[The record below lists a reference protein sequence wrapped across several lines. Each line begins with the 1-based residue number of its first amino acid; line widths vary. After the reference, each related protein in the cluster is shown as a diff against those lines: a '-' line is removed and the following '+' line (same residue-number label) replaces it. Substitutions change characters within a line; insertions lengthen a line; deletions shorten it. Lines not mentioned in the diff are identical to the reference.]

1 LFPKLIEYHSLV
13 IHTYGFLLALAF
25 VVGLYVSA
33 RAASEEGLDKTQ
45 VYDLGLY
52 LAISALAGAKL
63 LLFITDFEYYLQ
75 NPSQILSLE
84 TLRSGGVYY
93 GGFLAAVVVGISYTK
108 LHHLPVWKI
117 TDVYAPGIALGQAIG
132 RLGCFSAGCC
142 YGKPTS
148 SSLAVVFKNPYSLQT
163 VGVPLLI
170 PLHPTQLYEAAANL
184 VIFVILWL
192 ALKRRRFDGQ
202 VFVYYLLLYSATR
215 FFIEFLRGDPDRGF
229 LFDGQLSTSQ
239 FISIV
244 LMIFATVLYL
254 MLRRNFKK
262 KAVVSGR

>member
-33 RAASEEGLDKTQ
+33 RAASEEGLDRAQ

-93 GGFLAAVVVGISYTK
+93 GGFLAAVVVGISYTRR
-108 LHHLPVWKI
+108 HHLPVWKI

-192 ALKRRRFDGQ
+192 TLKRRRFDGQ
-202 VFVYYLLLYSATR
+202 VFVYYLFLYSATR

-254 MLRRNFKK
+254 MLRRGRGK
-262 KAVVSGR
+262 KAVVSRR

>member
-25 VVGLYVSA
+25 VAGLYVSA
-33 RAASEEGLDKTQ
+33 RAASKEGLDKDQ

-52 LAISALAGAKL
+52 LGISALAGAKL

-75 NPSQILSLE
+75 NPSQIFSLE

-93 GGFLAAVVVGISYTK
+93 GGFLAAVIVGISYTRR
-108 LHHLPVWKI
+108 HHLPVWKM

-148 SSLAVVFKNPYSLQT
+148 SALAVVFKNPYSLQT
-163 VGVPLLI
+163 VGVPLMI
-170 PLHPTQLYEAAANL
+170 PLYPTQLYEAAANL
-184 VIFVILWL
+184 VIFVVLWL
-192 ALKRRRFDGQ
+192 TLGRRRFDGQ
-202 VFVYYLLLYSATR
+202 VFIFYLFLYSATR

-244 LMIFATVLYL
+244 LVVFATVLYVG
-254 MLRRNFKK
+254 LRRNIER

>member
-1 LFPKLIEYHSLV
+1 MFPKLFEYHSLI
-13 IHTYGFLLALAF
+13 IHTYGFLLAVAF
-25 VVGLYVSA
+25 ISGLYVSA
-33 RAASEEGLDKTQ
+33 RAASRQGLDVAK

-63 LLFITDFEYYLQ
+63 LLVITDFEYYLQ

-93 GGFLAAVVVGISYTK
+93 GGFLAAVIVGIAY
-108 LHHLPVWKI
+108 LWRHRLPVWKM
-117 TDVYAPGIALGQAIG
+117 TDCYVPGIALGQAIG

-148 SSLAVVFKNPYSLQT
+148 SILGVVFKNPYSLQT
-163 VGVPLLI
+163 VGVPLMV

-192 ALKRRRFDGQ
+192 ALRRKRFDGQ
-202 VFVYYLLLYSATR
+202 VFILYLFLYSIAR
-215 FFIEFLRGDPDRGF
+215 FFVEFYRGDSDRGF
-229 LFDGQLSTSQ
+229 LFEGRLSTSQ
-239 FISIV
+239 VISIALV
-244 LMIFATVLYL
+244 ILGAGLYVKLRKESKSTVT
-254 MLRRNFKK
+254 
-262 KAVVSGR
+262 ASSH